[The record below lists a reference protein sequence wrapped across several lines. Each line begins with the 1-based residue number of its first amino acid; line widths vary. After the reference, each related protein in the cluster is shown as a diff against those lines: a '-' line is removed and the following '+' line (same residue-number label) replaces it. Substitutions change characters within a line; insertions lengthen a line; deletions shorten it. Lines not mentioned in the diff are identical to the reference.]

1 MFCIVSDTYYIPV
14 VCIVL
19 HSFPISSECEQC
31 VLSPP
36 YTYIIKKKFIEKIY
50 ELILLSLCSLC
61 LPREDFGQEEKARFG
76 ELCSGENGKGR
87 EWFAKYVSAQVNI
100 APSEQNKPEKW
111 WRQCSPAW
119 CFSLNVFLCQNF
131 PLNDS
136 CYKAENINNAY
147 VFNGDLFVFIKIKWL
162 LIFCIML
169 NNFVWS
175 GRFVRYL

>member
-1 MFCIVSDTYYIPV
+1 M
-14 VCIVL
+14 VL
-19 HSFPISSECEQC
+19 GTVPERGNLICSS
-31 VLSPP
+31 LMMNWYS
-36 YTYIIKKKFIEKIY
+36 
-50 ELILLSLCSLC
+50 SLCAPYVCPERTLAKRRRLVLGNCAAERMAKEGSG
-61 LPREDFGQEEKARFG
+61 LPNTSVRRWTLLPVSKTSQRNGGQ
-76 ELCSGENGKGR
+76 
-87 EWFAKYVSAQVNI
+87 
-100 APSEQNKPEKW
+100 
-111 WRQCSPAW
+111 QCSPAW